1 VWQVRLDSSAWF
13 VVAVDRPSLPPN
25 DVAVKLATIPQRRT
39 PLVIRR
45 KLMMMPLRMLAAITG
60 VALAAS
66 AAAQPAAGGGTAPP
80 PYRPGLGDLM
90 TATVQPRHVKLAF
103 AGRQKNWSYAAYE
116 LHELDEAFDRL
127 AAQWPQWQRVRIAEL
142 IETMIRAPIDDL
154 GQAIEAKDEAR
165 YASAYGKL
173 TDACN
178 ACHQAAKRPFVV
190 IQEPGENTPKESM
203 FPDQDFRPQP

>member
-1 VWQVRLDSSAWF
+1 
-13 VVAVDRPSLPPN
+13 
-25 DVAVKLATIPQRRT
+25 
-39 PLVIRR
+39 
-45 KLMMMPLRMLAAITG
+45 MMMPLRMLAAITG
-60 VALAAS
+60 ATFAAS
-66 AAAQPAAGGGTAPP
+66 AAAQPAAEGASPP

-90 TATVQPRHVKLAF
+90 TTTVQPRHTKLAF
-103 AGRQKNWSYAAYE
+103 AGRQKNWIYAAYE

-142 IETMIRAPIDDL
+142 VETMIREPIDDL

-190 IQEPGENTPKESM
+190 IREPKESM
-203 FPDQDFRPQP
+203 FPDQDFQPRP